1 MVYLPLPEETGH
13 TPTEKY
19 VHGPEILAHC
29 QRIAKQFGLGGDALF
44 HTEVTGLAWDEAR
57 TRWVIATSRG
67 DRLTAQSWVLHGR
80 AVAGRRGRMGG
91 AAAVRAGQHDRRA
104 GLHAGLLQ
112 QRGPGRGAFLG
123 RGYPYGP
130 SAYFAYI
137 DKWHAAGTFD
147 GLEFR

>member
-29 QRIAKQFGLGGDALF
+29 QRIAKQFGLGEDALF

-67 DRLTAQSWVLHGR
+67 DRLTAQFVGSARSSRRGTPRTHGWSCCCPGR
-80 AVAGRRGRMGG
+80 AA
-91 AAAVRAGQHDRRA
+91 
-104 GLHAGLLQ
+104 
-112 QRGPGRGAFLG
+112 
-123 RGYPYGP
+123 
-130 SAYFAYI
+130 
-137 DKWHAAGTFD
+137 
-147 GLEFR
+147 